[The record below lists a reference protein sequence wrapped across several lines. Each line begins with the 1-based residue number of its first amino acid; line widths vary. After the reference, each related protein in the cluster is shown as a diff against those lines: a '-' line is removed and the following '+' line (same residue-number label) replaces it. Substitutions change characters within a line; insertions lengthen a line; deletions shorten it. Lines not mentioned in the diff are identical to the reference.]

1 MYPLRDERLKLKD
14 LVIHW
19 SRDLPQH
26 PSTDELLTDLVQ
38 AFWREELTLQS
49 FVPGN
54 EVFLPVRML
63 EVIDAHERQMGPDAD
78 ILVGATEDDL
88 PPEITE
94 EDDGAVI
101 VDHRPKILL
110 PAQKP
115 WPEAVIDQAVQVMS
129 NVEWDSYPDDL
140 KPQIMSFLAS
150 KEDFARYCDCLGYE
164 RPAFW
169 FNRSASPAQVSS
181 NRARTEARK
190 WFLGMANEPKQG
202 TKSWYLKKAKKK
214 FPGLS
219 SRSFDEIW
227 RECAPDAWRNAGKP
241 RSNSFERA
249 D

>member
-1 MYPLRDERLKLKD
+1 MYPLRDENLKLKD

-26 PSTDELLTDLVQ
+26 PSTNELLSNLVQ
-38 AFWREELTLQS
+38 AFWRGELTLQS
-49 FVPGN
+49 FFPGN
-54 EVFLPVRML
+54 EPMLPVRML
-63 EVIDAHERQMGPDAD
+63 EVIDAHERRSGPDAN
-78 ILVGATEDDL
+78 ILVGATENDL
-88 PPEITE
+88 PPEFTE

-101 VDHRPKILL
+101 VDRRPRLLLPTQMPRPK
-110 PAQKP
+110 
-115 WPEAVIDQAVQVMS
+115 AVVDSAVEVMS
-129 NVEWDSYPDDL
+129 NVKWDNYPDDL

-150 KEDFARYCDCLGYE
+150 KEDFARYCDCAGYE

-181 NRARTEARK
+181 NRARTEALK
-190 WFLGMANEPKQG
+190 WFLEMINEPKQG
-202 TKSWYLKKAKKK
+202 PKGWYFKKAKKK

-227 RECAPDAWRNAGKP
+227 RDHAPADWRKAGKP
-241 RSNSFERA
+241 RSNSFMRA